1 MNTPAL
7 VRRSKDSRRPRAS
20 ESAIALAL
28 TGFAALFVAVRANR
42 SAAVDLAITVKLQGW
57 RSRRFQRLMAATSW
71 PGFRPQSLV
80 IPPVVVAAWWVSG
93 RPLAATLQL
102 GAWGAAG
109 LSTVVKS
116 IVRRPRPLPPAVAV
130 AVSSLGGTSFPSG
143 HVLTYVVFYGFL
155 AHLVALHARPT
166 PVRRAGVASLVG
178 LLILIGPS
186 RVEEGH
192 HWTTDVVASYLLG
205 LAYLL
210 GLVRLYDHF
219 RR

>member
-1 MNTPAL
+1 MLDQINAESSRSTPTQSCLGSATSAGYRPQRYEHPGA
-7 VRRSKDSRRPRAS
+7 RR
-20 ESAIALAL
+20 AIQ
-28 TGFAALFVAVRANR
+28 GFAAAPRIRIGDRPCLDRLRRSVRCGPSEPECGCGPR
-42 SAAVDLAITVKLQGW
+42 HHRQTPGLALASVPTTHGGDVV
-57 RSRRFQRLMAATSW
+57 
-71 PGFRPQSLV
+71 PGFRPQSRV

-178 LLILIGPS
+178 C
-186 RVEEGH
+186 
-192 HWTTDVVASYLLG
+192 
-205 LAYLL
+205 
-210 GLVRLYDHF
+210 
-219 RR
+219 